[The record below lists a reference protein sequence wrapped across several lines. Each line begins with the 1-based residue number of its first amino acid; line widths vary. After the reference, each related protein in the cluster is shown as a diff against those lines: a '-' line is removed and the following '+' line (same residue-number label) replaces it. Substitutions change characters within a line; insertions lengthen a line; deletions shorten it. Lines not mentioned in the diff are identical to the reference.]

1 MAYDYVPV
9 VRDRLFLLP
18 PDMGEWLP
26 EDHIAWFV
34 IDAVDKIDTSM
45 LHKRHPNNGVGRRA
59 YDPDMMLAL
68 LLYAYCTKV
77 RSSRA
82 IERLC
87 WSDVAYRVIAAD
99 HKPDHSTIAQFRKD
113 FGDYA
118 KTLFIE
124 ILKLAREAGVAT
136 VGVVALDGTKMAANA
151 SLKRNRT
158 GEQLKKEDG
167 KLEEEVDAMFEE
179 AAAADDGEDERHG
192 DRRGDELPPEL
203 AKRQTRKAA
212 IDKAFASLEERKQKE
227 PTPRQERDR
236 DKRVQSARRREFRSL
251 QRLRKAKRR
260 EREARKRNDQR
271 VAAGLEPVGKPRKPE
286 NAIEPNYVKQ
296 ERSDYEANKARR
308 KQFEKRTGREGTED
322 PKVNLT
328 DPDSRIMQT
337 AQGSWVQGFNAQ
349 AAVNDD
355 GIIVGAL
362 VCNDANDYG
371 QFVPV
376 VDDVIANMQAAGAED
391 EVGIVVADAGYESED
406 NLGAPGPDRLI
417 ANGKAWKMKKE
428 PPTSGPLPDTA
439 TPTERNDHR
448 LRTEEG
454 RAVYAKR
461 QHMIEPVFGHTK
473 ENKTFR
479 RFLQRGI
486 TAVNAEWNLMMAAHN
501 IEKLYR
507 KVQ

>member
-18 PDMGEWLP
+18 PDMREWLP
-26 EDHIAWFV
+26 EDHIAWFI
-34 IDAVDKIDTSM
+34 IDAVEKIDTSA
-45 LHKRHPNNGVGRRA
+45 LHKRHPNDGVGRRA

-68 LLYAYCTKV
+68 LLYAYCTKT

-87 WSDVAYRVIAAD
+87 KSDVAYRVVSAD
-99 HKPDHSTIAQFRKD
+99 VQPDHSTIAQFRKD
-113 FGDYA
+113 FEDYA
-118 KTLFIE
+118 KTLFVE
-124 ILKLAREAGVAT
+124 VLRLAQEAGVGS

-158 GEQLKKEDG
+158 KEQLEK
-167 KLEEEVDAMFEE
+167 EVDAMFDEAE
-179 AAAADDGEDERHG
+179 AADAGEDERFG

-203 AKRQTRKAA
+203 AKRKTRKEA
-212 IDKAFASLEERKQKE
+212 IDKALKSLEERKKKE
-227 PTPRQERDR
+227 ATPRQ
-236 DKRVQSARRREFRSL
+236 KRELDNRIQSSRRREFRSL

-260 EREARKRNDQR
+260 ERDARKRNEQR
-271 VAAGLEPVGKPRKPE
+271 VAAGLKPVGKPRRPG
-286 NAIEPNYVKQ
+286 NVVEPYYVKQ

-308 KQFEKRTGREGTED
+308 KDFEKRTGREGTDD
-322 PKVNLT
+322 PKANLT

-337 AQGSWVQGFNAQ
+337 AQGAWTQAYNAQ
-349 AAVNDD
+349 AAVNES

-362 VCNDANDYG
+362 VCNDPNDYS

-376 VDDVIANMQAAGAED
+376 VEDVIASMKASQSNED
-391 EVGIVVADAGYESED
+391 IGTVIADAGYESED
-406 NLGAPGPDRLI
+406 NLNAAGPDRLI
-417 ANGKAWKMKKE
+417 ANGKAWKMKRELLAESPLSNE
-428 PPTSGPLPDTA
+428 P
-439 TPTERNDHR
+439 TPVERNDHR

-454 RAVYAKR
+454 RALYAKR

-473 ENKTFR
+473 ENKAFR

-486 TAVNAEWNLMMAAHN
+486 NAVNAEWDLMMTAHN
-501 IEKLYR
+501 LEKLYR
-507 KVQ
+507 KAH